1 MEEMTQ
7 FVYILSY
14 IVKRECMQNVHSVRE
29 EWWIQSYR
37 WRTTFEQRLWLKM
50 QLFSIFSMK
59 NVKVHIMKWN
69 VMAYCEIKFSS
80 CRGLFDN
87 LGPVKPLATQ
97 KNQRPY
103 MAFGSFE
110 WPKAWRNKYLN
121 CSVRLHAFLYPT
133 CQCRPIMDHIRYIL
147 VFWGFMVWLEISL
160 NNK

>member
-14 IVKRECMQNVHSVRE
+14 IVQRECMQNVHSVRE

-59 NVKVHIMKWN
+59 NVKVYIMKWN

-87 LGPVKPLATQ
+87 LGPVKPLVSFLWPLVLLSG
-97 KNQRPY
+97 QRP
-103 MAFGSFE
+103 E
-110 WPKAWRNKYLN
+110 KKYLN
-121 CSVRLHAFLYPT
+121 CPVRLHVFLYPT

-147 VFWGFMVWLEISL
+147 VFWGFMVWLKISL